1 MGEEIEAL
9 REEFGPRM
17 EELKACLKEIEDRLA
32 EIRGKVTLPSID
44 LPDADIPE
52 PDGDGVLVSSDMDF
66 LEHVAACKARK
77 RYGLGDEA
85 EAA

>member
-1 MGEEIEAL
+1 
-9 REEFGPRM
+9 M

-32 EIRGKVTLPSID
+32 EIRAKVTLPSID
-44 LPDADIPE
+44 LPDADLQEPE
-52 PDGDGVLVSSDMDF
+52 GDNVLVSSDMDF

-77 RYGLGDEA
+77 RYGLDEA